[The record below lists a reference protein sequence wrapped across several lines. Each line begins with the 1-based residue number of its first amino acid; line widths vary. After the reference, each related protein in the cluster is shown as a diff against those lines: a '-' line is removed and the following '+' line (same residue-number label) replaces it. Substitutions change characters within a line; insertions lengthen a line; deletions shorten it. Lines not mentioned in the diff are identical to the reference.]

1 MIWGGHTAL
10 KIMELCSCSILVMS
24 LNGHGCLAIFSGH
37 HMLHDRVHWLGTYLG
52 THVKS
57 GTVNLTL
64 GIEFCY

>member
-1 MIWGGHTAL
+1 
-10 KIMELCSCSILVMS
+10 
-24 LNGHGCLAIFSGH
+24 
-37 HMLHDRVHWLGTYLG
+37 MLHDRVHWLGTYLG